1 MLAIDRLKRILS
13 GAKRLSTMDGRR
25 ESAEVLEPPITSI
38 RWSGDRASPPPP
50 APPVY
55 NNELPPYLKP
65 RRSSSGDSLS
75 TNSSGGEMRSMNQP
89 LESEYAN
96 TSHMQLKQAAVVP
109 IQVKR
114 SMSQSTPNGITE
126 GKETGAQGKMCQ
138 SFHAP
143 VDRTSDYSDRENTP
157 TGEETDIAGGIPV
170 APRAIVK
177 PKPVAK
183 IIAKAKQSSR
193 EGSPDII
200 DIEKHEAETN
210 NDSYK
215 SPVKNLDGFKYPL
228 ASNGSLKRRT
238 SEHIYDIPQA
248 GPPRSAG
255 NYVNY
260 PPVSM
265 QPLPH
270 SPGGPLYVST
280 QHELSRPPSGSPRGP
295 QNSPGGKGGKKA
307 PPPPPK
313 RINSVRTADMNKEGL
328 NPTTSNA
335 LSTPP
340 PLHPKPTVAA
350 TPQQK
355 AFVNCVQSLSERFGK
370 NSADIAGDNLSS
382 DGEDLPP
389 PPPPQ
394 AMDLI
399 TPKVHNYGL
408 LGKND
413 KTTSGEYMLQQRL
426 KRDSNSATNGN
437 SGAESPFGAKLRQA
451 QTESQSQ
458 QAQTHPNYVNI
469 DQASAIIS
477 QNTVQESGPKQTD
490 SQTCVQTNSSETAKE
505 NAVTNELNKERK
517 DSSGSEC
524 NASTTSLDSNTLP
537 FANENVGTIKQR
549 TPSAKPSLVMVL
561 DDTGAPGEESDSVF
575 SDEMDTI
582 RRTPN
587 YHGNSQKFNVQQLQT
602 QLQQQQLQQ
611 KLQQQQLKIQQQ
623 QLQQQRQLQQ
633 QHLYENAQTCKTE
646 QKQSES
652 SQADQT
658 RHPSYNA
665 SVTASYIPGKQT
677 LTPQTEPQTIHQ
689 TQQLAQIHKSEYALQ
704 ILHREEAANTFHFS
718 RSKFLFSQ

>member
-1 MLAIDRLKRILS
+1 
-13 GAKRLSTMDGRR
+13 MDGRR
-25 ESAEVLEPPITSI
+25 ESAEVLEPPMTSI
-38 RWSGDRASPPPP
+38 RWSGDRSSPPPP

-55 NNELPPYLKP
+55 NELPPYLKP

-75 TNSSGGEMRSMNQP
+75 TNSSGGEMRTMNQP

-96 TSHMQLKQAAVVP
+96 TSHLQSKQAAVVP

-126 GKETGAQGKMCQ
+126 GMEGGVQGKMCQ

-143 VDRTSDYSDRENTP
+143 ADRTSDYSDRETTP
-157 TGEETDIAGGIPV
+157 TGDDLDVAGGIPV

-183 IIAKAKQSSR
+183 IVAKAKQSSR

-200 DIEKHEAETN
+200 DIEKHEAEKNT
-210 NDSYK
+210 DGYK
-215 SPVKNLDGFKYPL
+215 SPVKNLEGFKYPL
-228 ASNGSLKRRT
+228 ATNGSLKRRT
-238 SEHIYDIPQA
+238 SEHVYDIPQT
-248 GPPRSAG
+248 GPPRSTG

-260 PPVSM
+260 PPLSM
-265 QPLPH
+265 QQQVQG
-270 SPGGPLYVST
+270 PGGPIYVST
-280 QHELSRPPSGSPRGP
+280 QFEQSRQPGGSPRGP
-295 QNSPGGKGGKKA
+295 QSSPGRGKKA

-313 RINSVRTADMNKEGL
+313 RTHSIRTAESNISKS
-328 NPTTSNA
+328 TTNTNTTNV

-340 PLHPKPTVAA
+340 PLHPKPTMVA
-350 TPQQK
+350 TPQQQ

-370 NSADIAGDNLSS
+370 NSGDNTGDNLSS

-389 PPPPQ
+389 PPPPV

-426 KRDSNSATNGN
+426 KRDSNSAANGN
-437 SGAESPFGAKLRQA
+437 SGSESSFGVKLRQA
-451 QTESQSQ
+451 QTESQ
-458 QAQTHPNYVNI
+458 THANYVNI
-469 DQASAIIS
+469 DQASAVLS
-477 QNTVQESGPKQTD
+477 QSSVQENIPKETD
-490 SQTCVQTNSSETAKE
+490 SQPCVQSSVGEPAKD
-505 NAVTNELNKERK
+505 NLITHELDKKRK

-524 NASTTSLDSNTLP
+524 NASTSSLDSNTLP

-561 DDTGAPGEESDSVF
+561 DDLGAPSGDEPDSVF

-582 RRTPN
+582 KRTPSS
-587 YHGNSQKFNVQQLQT
+587 HGKSQNLNVQQLQA

-623 QLQQQRQLQQ
+623 QQLQQQQQQQQQ
-633 QHLYENAQTCKTE
+633 QHLYENAQSCKTE
-646 QKQSES
+646 QRHSNSPPVQPA
-652 SQADQT
+652 SQNGHQ
-658 RHPSYNA
+658 RQPSYNA
-665 SVTASYIPGKQT
+665 SVTASYIPGKEGSPTHQK
-677 LTPQTEPQTIHQ
+677 PQQ
-689 TQQLAQIHKSEYALQ
+689 KGNY
-704 ILHREEAANTFHFS
+704 
-718 RSKFLFSQ
+718 

>member
-1 MLAIDRLKRILS
+1 MYISGHQKKIMLAIDRLKRILS
-13 GAKRLSTMDGRR
+13 GSKRLSTIDGRR
-25 ESAEVLEPPITSI
+25 ESAEVLEPPMTSI
-38 RWSGDRASPPPP
+38 RWSGDRSSPPPP

-55 NNELPPYLKP
+55 NELPPYLKP

-75 TNSSGGEMRSMNQP
+75 TNSSGGEVKSLNQP

-96 TSHMQLKQAAVVP
+96 TSHLQPKQAAVVP

-126 GKETGAQGKMCQ
+126 GMETGAQGKMCQ

-143 VDRTSDYSDRENTP
+143 QDRTSDYSDRENTP
-157 TGEETDIAGGIPV
+157 TGDEVDMAGGIPV
-170 APRAIVK
+170 APKAIVK

-183 IIAKAKQSSR
+183 IVAKAKQSSR

-200 DIEKHEAETN
+200 DIEKHEAERN
-210 NDSYK
+210 NDGYK
-215 SPVKNLDGFKYPL
+215 SPVKNLEGFKYPL
-228 ASNGSLKRRT
+228 ATNGSLKRRT

-248 GPPRSAG
+248 GPPRSTG

-265 QPLPH
+265 QQLPQ

-280 QHELSRPPSGSPRGP
+280 QYEQSRPPSGSPRTSQG
-295 QNSPGGKGGKKA
+295 SPGGRGKKA

-313 RINSVRTADMNKEGL
+313 RTNSIRTAESKLG
-328 NPTTSNA
+328 TSSEPSSV

-340 PLHPKPTVAA
+340 PLHPKPTMAA
-350 TPQQK
+350 SPQQQ

-370 NSADIAGDNLSS
+370 NSSENAGDNLSS

-389 PPPPQ
+389 PPPPV

-426 KRDSNSATNGN
+426 KRDSSSAANNGN
-437 SGAESPFGAKLRQA
+437 SGGESPFGVKLRQA
-451 QTESQSQ
+451 QTESQPQ
-458 QAQTHPNYVNI
+458 PHANYVNI
-469 DQASAIIS
+469 DQASAVMS
-477 QNTVQESGPKQTD
+477 QNSVQETLPKQND
-490 SQTCVQTNSSETAKE
+490 SQTCVQNNLDETAKE
-505 NAVTNELNKERK
+505 SVIRNGLDKKRK

-524 NASTTSLDSNTLP
+524 NASTSSLDSNTLP

-549 TPSAKPSLVMVL
+549 IPSAKPSLVMVL
-561 DDTGAPGEESDSVF
+561 DDSGAPPDEDSDSVF
-575 SDEMDTI
+575 SDDMDTI
-582 RRTPN
+582 KRTSN
-587 YHGNSQKFNVQQLQT
+587 NSQKMNMQHLQT

-611 KLQQQQLKIQQQ
+611 KLQQQQQKIQQQ
-623 QLQQQRQLQQ
+623 QQLQQ
-633 QHLYENAQTCKTE
+633 QHLYENAQTCKNE
-646 QKQSES
+646 LRKSNSPPVQNASP
-652 SQADQT
+652 ADQQ

-665 SVTASYIPGKQT
+665 SVTASYIPGKQS
-677 LTPQTEPQTIHQ
+677 PQ
-689 TQQLAQIHKSEYALQ
+689 TQQKQQQLKSKYHTST
-704 ILHREEAANTFHFS
+704 IR
-718 RSKFLFSQ
+718 

>member
-25 ESAEVLEPPITSI
+25 ESAEVLEPPMTSI

-55 NNELPPYLKP
+55 NELPPYLKP

-75 TNSSGGEMRSMNQP
+75 TNSSGGEKRSVNQP

-96 TSHMQLKQAAVVP
+96 TSHMQSKQAAVVP

-143 VDRTSDYSDRENTP
+143 MDRTSDYSDRENTP
-157 TGEETDIAGGIPV
+157 TGDETDMAGGIPV

-183 IIAKAKQSSR
+183 IIAKAKHSSR
-193 EGSPDII
+193 ECSPDII

-210 NDSYK
+210 NDSYN
-215 SPVKNLDGFKYPL
+215 SPVKNLEGFKYPL
-228 ASNGSLKRRT
+228 ATNGSLKRRT
-238 SEHIYDIPQA
+238 SENIYDIPQT

-280 QHELSRPPSGSPRGP
+280 QHELTRPPSGSPRGP
-295 QNSPGGKGGKKA
+295 QGSPGGRGGKKA

-313 RINSVRTADMNKEGL
+313 RTNSVRTADMNKEGL

-340 PLHPKPTVAA
+340 PLHPKPTMAP
-350 TPQQK
+350 TPQEK

-370 NSADIAGDNLSS
+370 NSTDNTGDSLSS

-426 KRDSNSATNGN
+426 KRDSNSAANGS
-437 SGAESPFGAKLRQA
+437 SGGESPFGAKLRQV
-451 QTESQSQ
+451 QTETQSQ

-469 DQASAIIS
+469 DQASAIMS
-477 QNTVQESGPKQTD
+477 QTSVQESGPKQTD
-490 SQTCVQTNSSETAKE
+490 SQTCVQNNLSETTAKD

-524 NASTTSLDSNTLP
+524 NASTSSLDSNTLP

-549 TPSAKPSLVMVL
+549 TPSGKPSLVTVL
-561 DDTGAPGEESDSVF
+561 DDMGGGEESDSVF

-587 YHGNSQKFNVQQLQT
+587 NHGNSQKMNVQNLQA

-611 KLQQQQLKIQQQ
+611 KLHQQQLKIQQQ
-623 QLQQQRQLQQ
+623 QQQLQQ
-633 QHLYENAQTCKTE
+633 QHLYENAQTCKAE
-646 QKQSES
+646 QRHSES
-652 SQADQT
+652 SQSDQI

-665 SVTASYIPGKQT
+665 SVTASFIPGKQT
-677 LTPQTEPQTIHQ
+677 SPTQTARVHQ
-689 TQQLAQIHKSEYALQ
+689 TQQAQPQKTLQPQIHKSKYC
-704 ILHREEAANTFHFS
+704 
-718 RSKFLFSQ
+718 K